1 MAQKLVLTL
10 TGEHLA
16 LELMNPVTT
25 HGFHGLL
32 GRFARF
38 RQSAPV
44 AVPPGQVTRVDVSM
58 QIVAGSLDNA
68 LEHAWGELKKTHAA
82 SLYGGDL
89 EVHLGLAH
97 ARLGLLLLAD
107 AHTTTITSDLGAV
120 YAKAW
125 VGQMWG
131 IDPAS
136 QIIRWQALED
146 KQKLLISCVDRQIF
160 EGLEAFSRRHSI
172 QFVSCKPALLTAMS
186 EYGRQSDDAK
196 SSATGATTLIWTE
209 TSATARRSDVVQLL
223 RYEGGQLQ
231 ALWRGWLTAP
241 TSLDGT
247 DDALQGAVRRFLAWH
262 QGSLGD
268 VVRYQ
273 HWPNL
278 SPAPQPL
285 ATAS

>member
-1 MAQKLVLTL
+1 M
-10 TGEHLA
+10 
-16 LELMNPVTT
+16 LELMSPVTT
-25 HGFHGLL
+25 HDFHGLL

-44 AVPPGQVTRVDVSM
+44 SAPPEQVARVDVSL
-58 QIVAGSLDNA
+58 QSAAGSLDNA
-68 LEHAWGELKKTHAA
+68 LEHAWGELKIAHTD
-82 SLYGGDL
+82 SLNGADL

-107 AHTTTITSDLGAV
+107 AHTTTITSDLGEV

-136 QIIRWQALED
+136 QIIRWQVLED
-146 KQKLLISCVDRQIF
+146 KQKLLVSCVDRQVF

-186 EYGRQSDDAK
+186 EYVRQNDDAK

-209 TSATARRSDVVQLL
+209 ASTTARRSNVVQLL

-247 DDALQGAVRRFLAWH
+247 DDALQGAVRRFLAYH
-262 QGSLGD
+262 QGLPGD
-268 VVRYQ
+268 VVRHQ